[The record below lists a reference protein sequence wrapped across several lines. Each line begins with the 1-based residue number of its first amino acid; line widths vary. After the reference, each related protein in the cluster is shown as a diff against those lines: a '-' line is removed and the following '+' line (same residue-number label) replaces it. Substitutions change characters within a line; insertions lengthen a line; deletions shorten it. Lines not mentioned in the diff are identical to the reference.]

1 MASQPRFDKK
11 RKRWAVDY
19 FQGGRR
25 RRKFFRY
32 RENAMDF
39 WRDQVFKK
47 ERIGAGLGYVE
58 DVNFETAAK
67 LFRGQHVLLKSKSHQ
82 ERERQRFDFLCQTLG
97 HLRLSEIDAAR
108 LSVFMLDRL
117 QAGASNKT
125 VLNDLTALSSM
136 FRWAVK
142 SGYAASNPVDGLA
155 KPAPL
160 PRRVRRALTE
170 EEVQSLLARSCRC
183 CFPAL
188 AVLANTG
195 IRTGELLALE
205 KKDFDLKRHVLRLQH
220 SEASPIKGKQGRTV
234 PLNDFVARVVAGLP
248 EGKVF
253 PWAASKLKE
262 HFKATRRR
270 AGVEAC
276 LHELRHTY
284 LTALV
289 SSNVDLKTAQK
300 ISGHKRTS
308 TLEKYLHWTGPDL
321 EGLRNRVSFAVT
333 DQSQRKAIKGKDW
346 DLITTK
352 GEDEKPGK
360 IKGFWK
366 DQPVQ
371 ALTKTLEK
379 TLPRG
384 FESRP
389 CSRKSLKNKS
399 KKIRSHK

>member
-58 DVNFETAAK
+58 DIVFETASK
-67 LFRGQHVLLKSKSHQ
+67 LFLAQHVLLKSKSHQ
-82 ERERQRFDFLCQTLG
+82 DREGQRFDHLCQTMG
-97 HLRLSEIDAAR
+97 HLRLSEIDAAKI
-108 LSVFMLDRL
+108 SEFMLERL
-117 QAGASNKT
+117 KAGASNKT

-142 SGYAASNPVDGLA
+142 SGYAASNPVEGLS

-170 EEVQSLLARSCRC
+170 DEVKSLLAKSCTC

-188 AVLANTG
+188 VVLANTG

-220 SEASPIKGKQGRTV
+220 SEASPIKGKQGRV
-234 PLNDFVARVVAGLP
+234 IPLNDFVERVVARLP
-248 EGKVF
+248 EGKIY
-253 PWAASKLKE
+253 PWASTRLKD
-262 HFKATRRR
+262 HFKATRLK
-270 AGVEAC
+270 AGIDAC
-276 LHELRHTY
+276 MHELRHTY

-321 EGLRNRVSFAVT
+321 EGIRNRVSFAVT
-333 DQSQRKAIKGKDW
+333 DQSQRTATKRNEW
-346 DLITTK
+346 DLIATK
-352 GEDEKPGK
+352 GNGENAEKT
-360 IKGFWK
+360 KGFLEN
-366 DQPVQ
+366 Q
-371 ALTKTLEK
+371 ANHGLTKNPLK

-384 FESRP
+384 FEPQAKPYKQS
-389 CSRKSLKNKS
+389 KNKK
-399 KKIRSHK
+399 KKIGGHR

>member
-58 DVNFETAAK
+58 DIAFETAAN
-67 LFRGQHVLLKSKSHQ
+67 LFRAQHVLLKSKSHQ
-82 ERERQRFDFLCQTLG
+82 EREGQRFDHLCQKFG
-97 HLRLSEIDAAR
+97 DLRLSEIDAAR
-108 LSVFMLDRL
+108 LSGFMLDRL
-117 QAGASNKT
+117 QSGASNKT

-142 SGYAASNPVDGLA
+142 SGYASTNPVEGLS

-170 EEVQSLLARSCRC
+170 DEVKSLLARSCSC

-188 AVLANTG
+188 VVLANTG

-205 KKDFDLKRHVLRLQH
+205 KKDFDLKLHVLRLRH
-220 SEASPIKGKQGRTV
+220 SASTPIKGKQGRTI
-234 PLNDFVARVVAGLP
+234 PLNDFVERVVRRLP
-248 EGKVF
+248 EGKIF
-253 PWAASKLKE
+253 PWSSTRLKE

-333 DQSQRKAIKGKDW
+333 DQSQRKATKRNDW
-346 DLITTK
+346 DLIATK
-352 GEDEKPGK
+352 ENEENTEKT
-360 IKGFWK
+360 KGFWK
-366 DQPVQ
+366 DQPIQ
-371 ALTKTLEK
+371 DLTKTPAK
-379 TLPRG
+379 ALPRG
-384 FESRP
+384 FESQT
-389 CSRKSLKNKS
+389 KKHKALKNKK
-399 KKIRSHK
+399 KKIGGHH